1 MTSTIKSNRVKAV
14 NVTGT
19 ITRVNGASKD
29 ITAPTES
36 GYKFV
41 SWVSVVT
48 TGWFGNVFLE
58 NAANASTKVFV
69 NNVGTLNNN
78 QGGFTATAIYQAD

>member
-1 MTSTIKSNRVKAV
+1 MTSTIKSNRIKAV

-19 ITRVNGASKD
+19 VARTNGASKA

-41 SWVSVVT
+41 SWVGVVT

-58 NAANASTKVFV
+58 NSANASTTVFV